1 MGAAK
6 EVAAAGANKPQ
17 LRNLH
22 HATIKKNLIVGTV
35 LCAVSVV
42 AMQVYNDGKK
52 KDYAEFYK

>member
-6 EVAAAGANKPQ
+6 EVSAAGNKPQ

-35 LCAVSVV
+35 LCAISVV
-42 AMQVYNDGKK
+42 AMQVFNDSKK

>member
-6 EVAAAGANKPQ
+6 EVSATASKPQ

-22 HATIKKNLIVGTV
+22 HGTIKKNLIVGTV
-35 LCAVSVV
+35 LCAISVV
-42 AMQVYNDGKK
+42 IMQVHNDSKK

>member
-6 EVAAAGANKPQ
+6 EVSATANKPQ
-17 LRNLH
+17 MRNLH

-35 LCAVSVV
+35 LCAISVV
-42 AMQVYNDGKK
+42 VMQIYNDGKK